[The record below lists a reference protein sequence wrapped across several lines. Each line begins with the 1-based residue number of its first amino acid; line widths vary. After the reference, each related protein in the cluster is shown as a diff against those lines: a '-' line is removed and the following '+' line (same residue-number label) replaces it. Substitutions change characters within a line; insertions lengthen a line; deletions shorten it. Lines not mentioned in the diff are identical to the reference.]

1 MLGSDPAL
9 RWQAERDRAGAPP
22 EAAQLLSRQGADGQW
37 AGGASF
43 PREDVLGGEDADGD
57 GRPWVA
63 TTWSLNDLPEWGGEI
78 DACINGYT
86 LANGAWLGADV
97 SGPAQWFGDDRTAE
111 GMELRVGGGLDPV
124 VSFQGGGDG
133 PAGRPL
139 RARRGCRSPAAPR
152 SCRPGRR
159 SRRTARRPC
168 RSRG

>member
-97 SGPAQWFGDDRTAE
+97 GGLAQWFRDHRTAE
-111 GMELRVGGGLDPV
+111 G
-124 VSFQGGGDG
+124 DG
-133 PAGRPL
+133 AASGW
-139 RARRGCRSPAAPR
+139 RARPGRIVPGRRRRPSRSPAQGAARVPI
-152 SCRPGRR
+152 SCSAQELPSG
-159 SRRTARRPC
+159 SAK
-168 RSRG
+168 